1 MSIIRRVFDKIG
13 APVLTVVFTALFI
26 AEGSKQLRRRTQRR
40 GERIITNSIVALP
53 AFALLRFLFL
63 PTMVLL
69 ARKNQHWRLGVN
81 NQYHAPPFI
90 KGMVAFLIMD
100 YTNYL
105 WHVAN
110 HKSTFL
116 WRFHVVYHTDH
127 DLDITTAFRFHFGEM
142 IGSVFFR
149 GFFVLVSGATA
160 LQVLLY
166 EILFE
171 AATQFHH
178 SNWKLPLRLERAL
191 NKLIVTPRMHGI
203 HHSRV
208 RRETDSNYTVIF
220 SIWDRLHHTI
230 RLNVAQDDIVI
241 GVPAYD
247 NPAELTATY

>member
-116 WRFHVVYHTDH
+116 WRFHVVHHTDH

-178 SNWKLPLRLERAL
+178 SNWKLPLRLERIKPCLAGPKVVNPPFMSELRAPRTASYINVSVNKAFDEPFL
-191 NKLIVTPRMHGI
+191 NPNYFSGILI
-203 HHSRV
+203 
-208 RRETDSNYTVIF
+208 F
-220 SIWDRLHHTI
+220 
-230 RLNVAQDDIVI
+230 
-241 GVPAYD
+241 
-247 NPAELTATY
+247 